1 MKIKK
6 QALNNAIELVLII
19 IFLTLSL
26 INVPLFILSL
36 LMSVILI
43 FKQKGLGILKLI
55 IILVFRYV
63 LSEGLDNLSD
73 TTLVPVFKYF
83 ILLGIAPLYLI
94 YNYKI
99 LIKDK
104 IFIKFLKIT
113 SSTMVL
119 FIFISFIGT
128 EYYLMSF
135 LKILNYF
142 VPLVIIVSL
151 ITLISEKEKF
161 LFWFSNIFKIMICIS
176 LLLIK
181 SPIGY
186 LRNGFSFQGILNH
199 PNLFG
204 IILVIGILTILIEMA
219 VKNKI
224 SIMNIIIVL
233 LGIYELILSN
243 SRTSLLSFVVC
254 LIVFFMFSNIK
265 KSIKSISII
274 TTFLI
279 GILVYIIP
287 TTNNFIT
294 NYIQKGQSSDQILLS
309 RYGQI
314 DNTLYVLQN
323 SPVFGIGFGIPVNR
337 TSFEL
342 NGFTYEAGNLF
353 FGLLSYVGILGLCIY
368 IFYLIYII
376 FIQKSIN
383 NLMLSLFLGSILI
396 NMGELVMFSSNN
408 VGIICYVVW
417 GIYIQESMRTQNE
430 NI

>member
-19 IFLTLSL
+19 IFFTLSL
-26 INVPLFILSL
+26 INVPLFLLSL

-43 FKQKGLGILKLI
+43 FKQRGLGILKLI

-73 TTLVPVFKYF
+73 TALVPVFKYF
-83 ILLGIAPLYLI
+83 MLLGIAPLYLI

-99 LIKDK
+99 LMEDK
-104 IFIKFLKIT
+104 FFIKFLKIT
-113 SSTMVL
+113 SSTMIL

-128 EYYLMSF
+128 DYYVMSF
-135 LKILNYF
+135 LKTLNYF
-142 VPLVIIVSL
+142 VPLLIIVSL

-204 IILVIGILTILIEMA
+204 IILVLGILTILIEMA

-233 LGIYELILSN
+233 LGVYELILSN

-254 LIVFFMFSNIK
+254 LIIFFMFSNIK
-265 KSIKSISII
+265 KSIKIISII

-294 NYIQKGQSSDQILLS
+294 NYIQKGQNSDEILLS

-337 TSFEL
+337 TSLEL
-342 NGFTYEAGNLF
+342 NSFTYEAGNLF

-368 IFYLIYII
+368 IFYLIYVI

-408 VGIICYVVW
+408 VGIICYVIW

>member
-19 IFLTLSL
+19 IFFTLSL
-26 INVPLFILSL
+26 INVPLFLLSL

-43 FKQKGLGILKLI
+43 FKQRGLGILKLI

-73 TTLVPVFKYF
+73 TALVPVFKYF
-83 ILLGIAPLYLI
+83 MLLGIAPLYLI

-99 LIKDK
+99 LMEDK
-104 IFIKFLKIT
+104 FFIKFLKIT
-113 SSTMVL
+113 SSTMIL

-128 EYYLMSF
+128 DYYVMSF
-135 LKILNYF
+135 LKTLNYF
-142 VPLVIIVSL
+142 VPLLIIVSL

-204 IILVIGILTILIEMA
+204 IILVLGILTILIEMA

-233 LGIYELILSN
+233 LGVYELILSN

-254 LIVFFMFSNIK
+254 LIIFFMFSNIK
-265 KSIKSISII
+265 KSIKIISII

-294 NYIQKGQSSDQILLS
+294 NYIQKGQSSDEILLS

-337 TSFEL
+337 TSLEL
-342 NGFTYEAGNLF
+342 NSFTYEAGNLF

-368 IFYLIYII
+368 IFYLIYVI

-408 VGIICYVVW
+408 VGIICYVIW

>member
-19 IFLTLSL
+19 IFFTLSL
-26 INVPLFILSL
+26 INVPLFLLSL

-43 FKQKGLGILKLI
+43 FKQRGLGILKLI

-73 TTLVPVFKYF
+73 TALVPVFKYF
-83 ILLGIAPLYLI
+83 MLLGIAPLYLI

-99 LIKDK
+99 LMEDK
-104 IFIKFLKIT
+104 FFIKFLKIT
-113 SSTMVL
+113 SFTMIL

-128 EYYLMSF
+128 DYYVMSF
-135 LKILNYF
+135 LKTLNYF
-142 VPLVIIVSL
+142 VPLLIIVSL

-204 IILVIGILTILIEMA
+204 IILVLGILTILIEMA

-233 LGIYELILSN
+233 LGVYELILSN

-254 LIVFFMFSNIK
+254 LIIFFMFSNIK
-265 KSIKSISII
+265 KSIKIISII

-294 NYIQKGQSSDQILLS
+294 NYIQKGQSSDEILLS

-337 TSFEL
+337 ISLEL
-342 NGFTYEAGNLF
+342 NSFTYEAGNLF

-368 IFYLIYII
+368 IFYLIYVI

-408 VGIICYVVW
+408 VGIICYVIW